1 MNETLS
7 HLIDQTALRLG
18 EKASILFVR
27 AGKLE
32 TQVTYSSLQ
41 RNSGRIANGLREM
54 GLGKGERVILF
65 MPKSIE
71 LVLFH
76 LGIQKVGGISVI
88 LNPGFKKDEMDYFIK
103 DTDATIV
110 IVGRKEENLIRSI
123 DAKRLVLSVD
133 AESPFGMG

>member
-7 HLIDQTALRLG
+7 NLIDQTVLRLG

-27 AGKLE
+27 GGKLE

-41 RNSGRIANGLREM
+41 RISGRIANGLKAM
-54 GLGKGERVILF
+54 GLGKGESVILF

-76 LGIQKVGGISVI
+76 LGIQKIGAISVI
-88 LNPGFKKDEMDYFIK
+88 LNPGVKKDEMDYFIK

-110 IVGRKEENLIRSI
+110 I
-123 DAKRLVLSVD
+123 
-133 AESPFGMG
+133 